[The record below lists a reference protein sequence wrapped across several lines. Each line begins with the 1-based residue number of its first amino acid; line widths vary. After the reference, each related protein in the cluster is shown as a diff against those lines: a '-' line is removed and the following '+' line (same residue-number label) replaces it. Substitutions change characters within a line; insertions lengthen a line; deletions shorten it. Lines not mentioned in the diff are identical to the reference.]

1 MKKLNSRTVIAAVSA
16 GALVAGGMVVP
27 ANAQSSNDTG
37 SATLNGSALG
47 STDDSAQDPDD
58 GNGGSQ
64 GSSGSGA
71 EFGSNGGNIEL
82 ALAIALGTASLGAAA
97 WLATNADVQMP
108 EGSVDI
114 PSPQDLGLPTIDL
127 PPVDPAL
134 LGGGMALG
142 LGLALAI
149 ALGGGST
156 GEITGSTGNGS
167 GGEGGSLG
175 GLNLGSLTDGNLDLG
190 SVTGSLGE
198 GSLDSDSFGEGSL
211 GEGSG
216 EIDPASAAGLGI
228 GLAITIGVGSLAL

>member
-27 ANAQSSNDTG
+27 ANAQNDGDQQDNKG
-37 SATLNGSALG
+37 SLSGGSLG
-47 STDDSAQDPDD
+47 NFGSESGDDD
-58 GNGGSQ
+58 GEPA

-71 EFGSNGGNIEL
+71 RFGSDEGNVEL

-108 EGSVDI
+108 EGSVDL

-156 GEITGSTGNGS
+156 GEITGSTGSGS
-167 GGEGGSLG
+167 GSTGEGGSLAD
-175 GLNLGSLTDGNLDLG
+175 LNLG
-190 SVTGSLGE
+190 
-198 GSLDSDSFGEGSL
+198 
-211 GEGSG
+211 
-216 EIDPASAAGLGI
+216 
-228 GLAITIGVGSLAL
+228 